1 MQSTEELA
9 RAVDGWVKS
18 LATLHARIARHFV
31 RAEPRQHAL
40 TYLKGL
46 LGPLERKNGWHIAE
60 WGGDL
65 TPDGI
70 QRLLSKAKWD
80 AGLVRDDLRH
90 YVIEHLADPQAVLIV
105 DETGFPKQGD
115 KEA

>member
-9 RAVDGWVKS
+9 TAVDSWVKG
-18 LATLHARIARHFV
+18 LTTLHAHIGRHFV
-31 RAEPRQHAL
+31 RSEPRRHAL

-46 LGPLERKNGWHIAE
+46 IAPLERKNGWHIAE

-70 QRLLSKAKWD
+70 QRLLSNAKWD
-80 AGLVRDDLRH
+80 AGQVRDESVRLCHGTSSRSASG
-90 YVIEHLADPQAVLIV
+90 L
-105 DETGFPKQGD
+105 GCR
-115 KEA
+115 